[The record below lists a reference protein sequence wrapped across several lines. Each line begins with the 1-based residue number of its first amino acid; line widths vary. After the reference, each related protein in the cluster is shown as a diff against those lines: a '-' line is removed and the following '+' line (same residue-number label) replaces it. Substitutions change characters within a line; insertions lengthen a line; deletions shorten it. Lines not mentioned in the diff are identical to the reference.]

1 MSNTF
6 DKTPSAPV
14 AVLVGVTARDAF
26 GRRSIHHFAVVVF
39 GANQPVEQERCADAE
54 QEEQHDDADFGH
66 LSEEHVD
73 DVAPP

>member
-26 GRRSIHHFAVVVF
+26 GRRSIHHFAVVVL
-39 GANQPVEQERCADAE
+39 GANE
-54 QEEQHDDADFGH
+54 QEEQHDDADFDH